1 MGPDGP
7 TVSSMDLIV
16 RPDILLVEV
25 DQVATVSTTTV
36 EAEYT
41 EQLMES
47 NYTAA
52 AVKASAP

>member
-7 TVSSMDLIV
+7 MVSTMDLIV
-16 RPDILLVEV
+16 RPNDLLVTV
-25 DQVATVSTTTV
+25 DQNAKIQTTNV

-41 EQLMES
+41 QSLMTS